1 MEEANINHLN
11 SKERRDAYLKLLN
24 EGITKETLNELPVYK
39 YGRTIDETLTNNLSI
54 MCPDVE
60 YELHK
65 QIEIENIESWL
76 EDYRNYLNKLFETY
90 EKRVKNEHEKIK
102 DEHNLCKRGLEV
114 NLDLLEDKI
123 PLEIRRKIYEFVP
136 TFNKGKILLNTS
148 WENIKEGLKMK
159 KVERLMEINRY
170 IKTKI
175 VTIPLFSCG
184 QRIEVSKL
192 KDLINRPIQRTKT
205 EILNFLENLI
215 KNLINI
221 NVRNKVHRQIFI
233 KVGYDILLV
242 CGVIIMDEKKRR
254 EKIIEDRKKLKK
266 EKRKEKRI
274 KKD

>member
-11 SKERRDAYLKLLN
+11 SKKRRDAYLKLLN

-39 YGRTIDETLTNNLSI
+39 YGRTIDDTLTNNLSI

-65 QIEIENIESWL
+65 QIEIEKIESWL

-102 DEHNLCKRGLEV
+102 DKHNLCKRSSEL
-114 NLDLLEDKI
+114 NLDLLENKI

-136 TFNKGKILLNTS
+136 TYNKGKILLSTS
-148 WENIKEGLKMK
+148 WENIKESLKMK
-159 KVERLMEINRY
+159 KVESLMEINKN
-170 IKTKI
+170 IKTKM
-175 VTIPLFSCG
+175 VTIPVFNCG

-205 EILNFLENLI
+205 EILNFLEDLI

-221 NVRNKVHRQIFI
+221 NVRNKVHRELFI
-233 KVGYDILLV
+233 KVGYDILLI

-254 EKIIEDRKKLKK
+254 EKLIEDRKKLKK